1 MSMKNI
7 AEFIRTKINSFVKKN
22 TSIEDQYAKAAEQV
36 ISQITRLETAH
47 VKSVS
52 EEKRLRQYAKDK
64 QAEARRKDNE
74 IRMLMNQN
82 VPVETHVKLAIL
94 YRRTA
99 DALNAKADE
108 LEKMRDEIKLAV
120 VELDNSRLDLA
131 AKLEFIRETRN
142 AEALG
147 ISCSEDVIELAGLTK
162 VDVNDVM
169 MRIETFNGD
178 KQTAVTISE
187 IENYI
192 NGLK

>member
-22 TSIEDQYAKAAEQV
+22 TSIEDQYTKAAEQV

-64 QAEARRKDNE
+64 QVEARRKDNE

-99 DALNAKADE
+99 DALNTKANE

-147 ISCSEDVIELAGLTK
+147 ISCSDDVIELAGLTK

-178 KQTAVTISE
+178 KQTSVTISE
-187 IENYI
+187 IENYM

>member
-22 TSIEDQYAKAAEQV
+22 TSIEDQYTKAAEQV

-99 DALNAKADE
+99 DALNVKADE